1 MFSKIRYRNRSSQRR
16 FTLVA
21 ICLAVL
27 AAATATPLGSLSAAT
42 GPAAET
48 QPRILLIASYHPAF
62 PTFMHQIRGLQAG
75 FEENG
80 LAKGSYVLDVEFM
93 DTKRFPVP
101 DREQVVERDLTAK
114 MAVLKPYD
122 LIVTADDNA
131 LRFAIDRQNTLFAG
145 TSIVFLGVN
154 NIRLALAQNDNPR
167 IVGVIEKR
175 SVSET
180 LLLARGLF
188 PGAPAI
194 HVITDSTRTGRI
206 NNRQLEKVLRE
217 HRQIGPVRI
226 HSLGDQ
232 SYESLFATLKSLPST
247 TPVYLGNPSRDS
259 TGQSLDFNELHAHLR
274 EVFKGP
280 VFVTQDHGIGLG
292 SLGGKIVSHFEQGRT
307 AAGLGARI
315 LRGEPAG
322 TLHVIAESPNVYR
335 FDYEQLR
342 HFGISLEKL
351 PPHSELINRPGSIF
365 DEYAHW
371 VLGAAAVLLIQL
383 VLILV
388 LMNIL
393 DRGREAA
400 AALRDAAERAKAAN
414 HAKSAFLSNMS
425 HEFRTPLNS
434 IIGFSDLIKNEIMGP
449 LENGKYKE
457 FATDINNSG
466 EHLLKLVNG
475 ILDLSKIEV
484 GEMSLLETTMESRLL
499 AMDCIKVVEPL
510 AEAARVEL
518 KHELM
523 PHVQLIA
530 DETKI
535 KQILINLLGNAIK
548 FTPSLGAVGLR
559 TGFDD
564 RGDFQMIVQDT
575 GIGMTDDEIEI
586 SLSLFGQVEDHL
598 TKTREGTGLGL
609 PLANKLV
616 ELHGDILT
624 VESEKH
630 IGTTITVTL
639 PASRVARRETETHE
653 TETHETETRAA

>member
-1 MFSKIRYRNRSSQRR
+1 MFSKIGYRNRSLQRQ
-16 FTLVA
+16 FTLAA

-27 AAATATPLGSLSAAT
+27 ATATLPGSLSAAT
-42 GPAAET
+42 GPAAEPH
-48 QPRILLIASYHPAF
+48 PRILLLASYHPAF
-62 PTFMHQIRGLQAG
+62 PSFMPQIRGLQAG

-101 DREQVVERDLTAK
+101 EREQVVERDLMAK

-145 TSIVFLGVN
+145 TGIVFLGVN
-154 NIRLALAQNDNPR
+154 NVRLALAQNDNPR

-180 LLLARGLF
+180 LLLARRLF

-194 HVITDSTRTGRI
+194 HVITDGTRTGRI
-206 NNRQLEKVLRE
+206 NNRQLEKVVRE

-232 SYESLFATLKSLPST
+232 SYESLFTTLKSLPPT
-247 TPVYLGNPSRDS
+247 TPLYLGNPSRDS
-259 TGQSLDFNELHAHLR
+259 TGQSLEFNEFNARIR

-280 VFVTQDHGIGLG
+280 VFVTQDHGIGFG
-292 SLGGKIVSHFEQGRT
+292 VFGGKIVSHFGQGRA

-315 LRGEPAG
+315 LRGEPTG
-322 TLHVIAESPNVYR
+322 TLRVLAESPNIYT
-335 FDYEQLR
+335 FDYNQLR
-342 HFGISLEKL
+342 HFGIAIKQL
-351 PPHSELINRPGSIF
+351 PAGAKLINRPGSIF
-365 DEYAHW
+365 DDYAHW

-383 VLILV
+383 VLILA
-388 LMNIL
+388 LMKLL
-393 DRGREAA
+393 DRRREAA
-400 AALRDAAERAKAAN
+400 AALRDAADSAKAAN

-434 IIGFSDLIKNEIMGP
+434 IIGFSDLIKNEVMGP

-484 GEMSLLETTMESRLL
+484 GQMSLLETTMESKLL
-499 AMDCIKVVEPL
+499 ALDCIRVIEPL
-510 AEAARVEL
+510 AEAARVEIG
-518 KHELM
+518 HELM
-523 PHVQLIA
+523 QDVRLMA

-535 KQILINLLGNAIK
+535 KQVLINLLGNAIK
-548 FTPSLGAVGLR
+548 FTPPLGTVHLKTA
-559 TGFDD
+559 FDD
-564 RGDFQMIVQDT
+564 QGGFQMIVQDT
-575 GIGMTDDEIEI
+575 GIGMTADEIEV

-616 ELHGDILT
+616 ELHGGVLT

-630 IGTTITVTL
+630 IGTTIAVTL
-639 PASRVARRETETHE
+639 PASRVVQREA
-653 TETHETETRAA
+653 ETRAA

>member
-1 MFSKIRYRNRSSQRR
+1 MFSKIKYLNRSLQRR
-16 FTLVA
+16 FILAA
-21 ICLAVL
+21 ICLAIL
-27 AAATATPLGSLSAAT
+27 ATTTPPGSLSAAT
-42 GPAAET
+42 GPVAET
-48 QPRILLIASYHPAF
+48 HPRILLLASYHPAF
-62 PTFMHQIRGLQAG
+62 PSFMPQIRGLQAG

-101 DREQVVERDLTAK
+101 EREQVVERDLTAK

-122 LIVTADDNA
+122 LIVTADDDA

-145 TSIVFLGVN
+145 TGIVFLGVN
-154 NIRLALAQNDNPR
+154 NIQLALAQNDNPR

-180 LLLARGLF
+180 LLLARRLF
-188 PGAPAI
+188 PRAPAI
-194 HVITDSTRTGRI
+194 HVITDGTRTGRI

-217 HRQIGPVRI
+217 HRQIGPVKI

-232 SYESLFATLKSLPST
+232 SYASLFAALKSLPST
-247 TPVYLGNPSRDS
+247 TPLYLGNPSRDS
-259 TGQSLDFNELHAHLR
+259 TGQSLEFNEFYARLK

-280 VFVTQDHGIGLG
+280 VFVTQNHGIGLG
-292 SLGGKIVSHFEQGRT
+292 TLGGKIVSHFEQGRA
-307 AAGLGARI
+307 AAGLAARI

-322 TLHVIAESPNVYR
+322 TLRVIAESPNVYT

-342 HFGISLEKL
+342 HFGIAIEQL
-351 PPHSELINRPGSIF
+351 PPQSELINRPRSIF
-365 DEYAHW
+365 DDYAHW
-371 VLGAAAVLLIQL
+371 VLGATAVLLIQL
-383 VLILV
+383 FLILA
-388 LMNIL
+388 LMKLL
-393 DRGREAA
+393 DRRREAA
-400 AALRDAAERAKAAN
+400 AALRDAADRAQAAN
-414 HAKSAFLSNMS
+414 HAKSAFLANMS

-484 GEMSLLETTMESRLL
+484 GQMSLMETTMDSRLL
-499 AMDCIKVVEPL
+499 ALDCIKVVEPL
-510 AEAARVEL
+510 AAAARIEL
-518 KHELM
+518 EYDLM
-523 PHVQLIA
+523 PAVRLIA

-535 KQILINLLGNAIK
+535 KQVLINLLGNAIK
-548 FTPSLGAVGLR
+548 FTPPLGTVHLK

-564 RGDFQMIVQDT
+564 QGGFQMIVQDT
-575 GIGMTDDEIEI
+575 GIGMTPDEIEV

-616 ELHGDILT
+616 ELHGGILT

-630 IGTTITVTL
+630 IGTTVTVTL
-639 PASRVARRETETHE
+639 PASRAPRR
-653 TETHETETRAA
+653 ETETRAA